1 MTQQVIDFLNRKQ
14 NFEEAAEVTAYQ
26 VYVHS
31 RPLTVEVYD
40 HGEGTGNLRYAVA
53 AYWTGLTEED
63 RDTSNAGYTM
73 GNPEATLAMAL
84 HGPHWH
90 KFGPED

>member
-1 MTQQVIDFLNRKQ
+1 MTQQVIDFLNRKEH
-14 NFEEAAEVTAYQ
+14 FEEAAEVTTYQ

-31 RPLTVEVYD
+31 RPLTVEVHD
-40 HGEGTGNLRYAVA
+40 HGEGSGNLRYSVA
-53 AYWTGLTEED
+53 AYWAGTAEED
-63 RDTSNAGYTM
+63 RNTASNSYTL

-90 KFGPED
+90 KFGPSD